1 MDANYWGAHFASFQ
15 GDIFKNKPQ
24 SGFIIWFT
32 LHFKFSKATPQQLL
46 IATPEVA
53 PQGALVGAGQID
65 QRSMFSRSNTS
76 SVDHLG
82 VSEHGVY
89 VGIYHISSTVNG
101 QQIIGDMVT
110 IKKNSRPI
118 YSLPPPISTKNG
130 LEH

>member
-1 MDANYWGAHFASFQ
+1 MDTNYWGAHFASFQ

-65 QRSMFSRSNTS
+65 QRSMFFRSNNTS

-101 QQIIGDMVT
+101 QQIIRDMVT
-110 IKKNSRPI
+110 IKK
-118 YSLPPPISTKNG
+118 K
-130 LEH
+130 